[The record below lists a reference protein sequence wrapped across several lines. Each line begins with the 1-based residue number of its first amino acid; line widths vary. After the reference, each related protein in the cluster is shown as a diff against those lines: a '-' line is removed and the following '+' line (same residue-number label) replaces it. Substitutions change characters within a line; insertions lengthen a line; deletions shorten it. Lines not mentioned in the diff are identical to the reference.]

1 MKRPKIPDPRIFV
14 GRKIVK
20 RMPDES
26 LRKGV
31 VLKLRNMEGLNT
43 MFLVEFEDATEYFR
57 LIYDYI
63 NEDLWI
69 DEEEEE
75 EIDIHIHPATR
86 R

>member
-1 MKRPKIPDPRIFV
+1 
-14 GRKIVK
+14 
-20 RMPDES
+20 MPDES

-69 DEEEEE
+69 DEEEEG

>member
-1 MKRPKIPDPRIFV
+1 
-14 GRKIVK
+14 
-20 RMPDES
+20 
-26 LRKGV
+26 
-31 VLKLRNMEGLNT
+31 

-75 EIDIHIHPATR
+75 REEIDIHIHPATR

>member
-1 MKRPKIPDPRIFV
+1 M
-14 GRKIVK
+14 K

-75 EIDIHIHPATR
+75 IDIHIHPATR